1 MFNICCPE
9 KEIKIN
15 DKNRHPW
22 ITTELEKNI
31 TKREELL
38 AKKYKYPS
46 IENTE
51 NYNKYKN
58 KVLSEIRKAEREYY
72 RQEFEKV

>member
-1 MFNICCPE
+1 M
-9 KEIKIN
+9 
-15 DKNRHPW
+15 DYNR
-22 ITTELEKNI
+22 TEKNI

-38 AKKYKYPS
+38 AQKYKYPS

-58 KVLSEIRKAEREYY
+58 KVLSEVQKAEREYY
-72 RQEFEKV
+72 RQEFEMTKNDLRKSWTIIKKHDR

>member
-15 DKNRHPW
+15 YKNRHPW
-22 ITTELEKNI
+22 ITTELKKNI

-38 AKKYKYPS
+38 AKQY
-46 IENTE
+46 
-51 NYNKYKN
+51 
-58 KVLSEIRKAEREYY
+58 
-72 RQEFEKV
+72 